1 MEKSTFHKKII
12 PFEINN
18 YVEKE
23 VQHKSYKFRLI
34 PTEEQ
39 SVLLSKHF
47 GCVRFVYNHF
57 LKEKQDHYLLNKKT
71 MNYNNCCKSLTQL
84 KTTQD
89 CIWLNEVNSQAI
101 QASLHHLENAY
112 QAFFSKRSKFPKFKS
127 KKNNHD
133 SFSVPQGVK
142 VLKNN
147 KIQIRKF
154 KEGIKF
160 IKHREIKGKIK
171 SATVLRTPTGK
182 YYISILTEQEPIKH
196 LPKTDKNI
204 GIDLGIKDFAIT
216 SEGQRYT
223 NPKFL
228 YKFQRKLKTAQ
239 QHLSRKVKG
248 SKSREQAR
256 LKVARIHEKIT
267 NSRNDMQ
274 HKVSMSLIRKYDMI
288 ALEDLNVK
296 GMVKNHCLAKAISDA
311 AWSSFVTKLTYKAQ
325 WYGKTV
331 IKIDR
336 FFPSSKTCSDC
347 GHIKES
353 LDLSERSWTC
363 VCGAQHDRD
372 VNASK
377 NILKRALVI
386 QSSGT
391 DDYRNGAEVRP
402 KVVSKAT
409 LGTGNEV
416 FKKKVYV
423 IRDLKPMDPSPSVV
437 HQ

>member
-1 MEKSTFHKKII
+1 MMVKMKRED
-12 PFEINN
+12 N
-18 YVEKE
+18 
-23 VQHKSYKFRLI
+23 
-34 PTEEQ
+34 
-39 SVLLSKHF
+39 
-47 GCVRFVYNHF
+47 
-57 LKEKQDHYLLNKKT
+57 
-71 MNYNNCCKSLTQL
+71 
-84 KTTQD
+84 
-89 CIWLNEVNSQAI
+89 IWLAEVNSQTL
-101 QASLHHLENAY
+101 QAALMHLETAY
-112 QAFFSKRSKFPKFKS
+112 GNFFKKKSKFPKFKS
-127 KKNNHD
+127 KKSNYD
-133 SFSVPQGVK
+133 SFHVPQSVK
-142 VLKNN
+142 LLKNN
-147 KIQIRKF
+147 KVQIPKF

-160 IKHREIKGKIK
+160 IKHRELKGKIC
-171 SATVLRTPTGK
+171 SATVSRTPTGK
-182 YYISILTEQEPIKH
+182 YYISILTEQEPTKH
-196 LPKTDKNI
+196 LEKTGKNI

-216 SEGQRYT
+216 SEGHRYI

-228 YKFQRKLKTAQ
+228 YKFQRQLKQAQ

-248 SKSREQAR
+248 SKSRDKAR
-256 LKVARIHEKIT
+256 IKVAKIYEKIT

-311 AWSSFVTKLTYKAQ
+311 AWSGFVTKLEYKAQ

-353 LDLSERSWTC
+353 LDLSERVWTC
-363 VCGAQHDRD
+363 VCGSKHDRD

-377 NILKRALVI
+377 NILKRALII

-391 DDYRNGAEVRP
+391 DDNRNGAKVSP

-409 LGTGNEV
+409 KGTGVEIS
-416 FKKKVYV
+416 KKKVYV
-423 IRDLKPMDPSPSVV
+423 IRDRKPMDL
-437 HQ
+437 

>member
-1 MEKSTFHKKII
+1 M
-12 PFEINN
+12 
-18 YVEKE
+18 EKE
-23 VQHKSYKFRLI
+23 VQYKAYKFRLS

-57 LKEKQDHYLLNKKT
+57 LKEKQNNYLLNKKT
-71 MNYNNCCKSLTQL
+71 LNYNTCAGNLVKMKREGFEWL
-84 KTTQD
+84 K
-89 CIWLNEVNSQAI
+89 EVNSQAL
-101 QASLHHLENAY
+101 QSSLEHLETAY
-112 QAFFSKRSKFPKFKS
+112 GNFFKKKSKFPKFKS
-127 KKNNHD
+127 KKSNYD
-133 SFSVPQGVK
+133 SFLVPQHVSLK
-142 VLKNN
+142 KNN
-147 KIQIRKF
+147 KVQIPKF
-154 KEGIKF
+154 KEGIRF
-160 IKHREIKGKIK
+160 IKHREIKGKIC
-171 SATVLRTPTGK
+171 SATISRTPTGK
-182 YYISILTEQEPIKH
+182 YYISILTEQEPAKH
-196 LPKTDKNI
+196 LEKTGKSI

-228 YKFQRKLKTAQ
+228 YKFQKKLKTAQ

-248 SKSREQAR
+248 SKSRDRAR
-256 LKVARIHEKIT
+256 IKVARIYEKIT

-274 HKVSMSLIRKYDMI
+274 HKVSLSLIKKYDMI

-296 GMVKNHCLAKAISDA
+296 GMIKNHCLAKAISDSS
-311 AWSSFVTKLTYKAQ
+311 WSSFVTKLTYKAQ

-353 LDLSERSWTC
+353 LSLDERVWTC
-363 VCGAQHDRD
+363 VCGSKHDRD

-377 NILKRALVI
+377 NILKRGLVI

-391 DDYRNGAEVRP
+391 DDHRNGAGVSP
-402 KVVSKAT
+402 KEISKVSR
-409 LGTGNEV
+409 GTGVEV
-416 FKKKVYV
+416 SKKKVYV
-423 IRDLKPMDPSPSVV
+423 IRDLKPIDL
-437 HQ
+437 

>member
-1 MEKSTFHKKII
+1 
-12 PFEINN
+12 
-18 YVEKE
+18 
-23 VQHKSYKFRLI
+23 VQYKAYKFRLC

-47 GCVRFVYNHF
+47 GCVRFIYNHF
-57 LKEKQDHYLLNKKT
+57 LKEKQDHYLLNKNT
-71 MNYNNCCKSLTQL
+71 LNYNTCAGSLVKMKRDGFEWL
-84 KTTQD
+84 KE
-89 CIWLNEVNSQAI
+89 INSQ
-101 QASLHHLENAY
+101 SLQSALMHLETAY
-112 QAFFSKRSKFPKFKS
+112 GNFFKKRSSFPKFKS
-127 KKNNHD
+127 KKINYD
-133 SFSVPQGVK
+133 SFTCPASVVVK
-142 VLKNN
+142 SHVV
-147 KIQIRKF
+147 QIPKF
-154 KEGIKF
+154 KEGIQF
-160 IKHREIKGKIK
+160 VKHREIKGRIK
-171 SATVLRTPTGK
+171 SATVSRTPTGK
-182 YYISILTEQEPIKH
+182 YYISILTEQEPTKH
-196 LPKTDKNI
+196 LPKTNKSI

-216 SEGQRYT
+216 SEGHRYI

-228 YKFQRKLKTAQ
+228 YKFQRQLKTAQ

-248 SKSREQAR
+248 SKSRERAR

-325 WYGKTV
+325 WYGKEV
-331 IKIDR
+331 IKINR
-336 FFPSSKTCSDC
+336 FFPSSKTCIDC
-347 GHIKES
+347 GHINQGLT
-353 LDLSERSWTC
+353 LDVRNWTC
-363 VCGAQHDRD
+363 VCGSRHDRD

-391 DDYRNGAEVRP
+391 DDYRNGAGVRP

-409 LGTGNEV
+409 RGTGVEV
-416 FKKKVYV
+416 SKKKVYV
-423 IRDLKPMDPSPSVV
+423 IRDPKPLDL
-437 HQ
+437 

>member
-1 MEKSTFHKKII
+1 
-12 PFEINN
+12 
-18 YVEKE
+18 VEKE
-23 VQHKSYKFRLI
+23 VQYKAYKFRLS

-57 LKEKQDHYLLNKKT
+57 LKEKQNNYLLNKKT
-71 MNYNNCCKSLTQL
+71 LNYNTCAGNLVKMKREGFEWL
-84 KTTQD
+84 K
-89 CIWLNEVNSQAI
+89 EVNSQAL
-101 QASLHHLENAY
+101 QSSLEYLETAY
-112 QAFFSKRSKFPKFKS
+112 GNFFKKKSKFPKFKS
-127 KKNNHD
+127 KKSNYD
-133 SFSVPQGVK
+133 SFSVPQHVSLK
-142 VLKNN
+142 KNN
-147 KIQIRKF
+147 KVQIPKF
-154 KEGIKF
+154 KEGIKY
-160 IKHREIKGKIK
+160 IKHRELKGKIC
-171 SATVLRTPTGK
+171 SATVSRTPTGK
-182 YYISILTEQEPIKH
+182 YYISILTEQEPTKH
-196 LPKTDKNI
+196 LPKTGKNI

-228 YKFQRKLKTAQ
+228 YKFQRKLKHAQ
-239 QHLSRKVKG
+239 QHLNRKVKG
-248 SKSREQAR
+248 SKSRERAR
-256 LKVARIHEKIT
+256 IKVAKIYEKIT

-274 HKVSMSLIRKYDMI
+274 HKVSLSLIKKYDMI

-296 GMVKNHCLAKAISDA
+296 GMVKNHCLAKAISDSS
-311 AWSSFVTKLTYKAQ
+311 WYSFVTKLEYKAQ

-353 LDLSERSWTC
+353 LDLSERVWTC
-363 VCGAQHDRD
+363 VCGSKHDRD

-391 DDYRNGAEVRP
+391 DDHRNGAGVSP
-402 KVVSKAT
+402 KEISKVSR
-409 LGTGNEV
+409 GTGVEV
-416 FKKKVYV
+416 SKKKVYV
-423 IRDLKPMDPSPSVV
+423 IRDLKPIDL
-437 HQ
+437 